1 MQTLNKLQRSQ
12 GAAVEENVVRSALN
26 KPVIILYLVSDSGYL
41 WNCRVG
47 DYAHEYATVFVGY
60 L

>member
-1 MQTLNKLQRSQ
+1 MQTLNKLQQRQ
-12 GAAVEENVVRSALN
+12 GAAVEEKVVRSALN
-26 KPVIILYLVSDSGYL
+26 KPVTILYLVSDSGYL

-47 DYAHEYATVFVGY
+47 NYSHEYETVFVGY